1 MGIESLRGID
11 PLLSDLND
19 SALLVR
25 ASIDVVTEALCRA
38 KQAVDWRTDVYEHEV
53 SISGSSLLAF
63 QFRGQSWTFIHEL
76 NFLYLEF
83 LEDAQLLSRLL
94 STDAVSY
101 AISDTTN
108 FFSYEFFSKGVSVER
123 LEKDETGRL
132 IFESKLRQIT
142 DNNKFSLSSRKG
154 VDNFLQQQDIYI
166 PALIWPEVLRE
177 RTLTIMIQGYLSNSS
192 EFADSADDPVDPIT
206 FKSGDFERVDYLRI
220 RSVER

>member
-101 AISDTTN
+101 AISD
-108 FFSYEFFSKGVSVER
+108 FEQAYQLYESRGD
-123 LEKDETGRL
+123 LEAA
-132 IFESKLRQIT
+132 
-142 DNNKFSLSSRKG
+142 
-154 VDNFLQQQDIYI
+154 
-166 PALIWPEVLRE
+166 ALIQAS
-177 RTLTIMIQGYLSNSS
+177 I
-192 EFADSADDPVDPIT
+192 DSLKNIP
-206 FKSGDFERVDYLRI
+206 
-220 RSVER
+220 